1 MRRWTSLFGY
11 METVSRKLAF
21 LCSAQLLLAAALAAP
36 VFPRVLNVCDDVSDP
51 MTLDPQKQFSEKNYT
66 ICWQLFDGLV
76 RFDPDGKIEPALA
89 VSWERLDATR
99 MRFRLR
105 EGVRFHNGE
114 PFDAEA
120 VRFSIER
127 YLDPKTGFPAMFFID
142 SLSRAEVVDAQTV
155 DLITKYPDGLLLNR
169 LAGLVLMVPP
179 EYIKEKGDEYFAR
192 HPVGTG
198 AFVFREWKQGSS
210 IELAANRDYWLK
222 GYPKTDGAVFKFIPY
237 GKQVEALLAGGVDL
251 LTDLPGTQTLKVKAR
266 PDLSV
271 LKKPSFYTMPF
282 SLNLSSGPLS
292 SLKVRKALNHAV
304 NKENLIRYD
313 LLGNGKPIATLSMP
327 GETGHN
333 PGLKPYAYDPA
344 KARRLL
350 AEAGYPRG
358 FALDFLVKKN
368 AERTAKIVAADLR
381 KIGVDLKI
389 LLVSDADM
397 IKEFK
402 SGKYGMFIGSCPDP
416 IAHAYFVQSI
426 VLLSG
431 SPYAW
436 GGDPVY
442 DGLVAKMLAAVG
454 PGESVKLA
462 EEIDSY
468 VYENAMSIFTYQ
480 KNTVYGFDKELSFI
494 PSVSG
499 MNSFYSAEFG
509 GESE

>member
-1 MRRWTSLFGY
+1 MKTFS
-11 METVSRKLAF
+11 MKF
-21 LCSAQLLLAAALAAP
+21 LGSCAAQLLLAAALAAP
-36 VFPRVLNVCDDVSDP
+36 GFSRVLNVCDDVTDP
-51 MTLDPQKQFSEKNYT
+51 LTLDPQKQFSEKNYT

-89 VSWERLDATR
+89 LSWERLDATR

-105 EGVRFHNGE
+105 EGVQFHNGE

-142 SLSRAEVVDAQTV
+142 SLSRAEVVDAHTV

-179 EYIKEKGDEYFAR
+179 RYIKEKGDEYFAR
-192 HPVGTG
+192 NPVGTG
-198 AFVFREWKQGSS
+198 AFIFKEWKQGSS

-222 GYPKTDGAVFKFIPY
+222 GYPKTDGLVFKFIPY
-237 GKQVEALLAGGVDL
+237 GKQVEALLAGELDL

-282 SLNLSSGPLS
+282 SLHLSSGPLS
-292 SLKVRKALNHAV
+292 SVKVRKALNHAV

-333 PGLKPYAYDPA
+333 SSLKPYAYDPA

-358 FALDFLVKKN
+358 FSLDFLVKKN
-368 AERTAKIVAADLR
+368 AERFGNIIAS
-381 KIGVDLKI
+381 DLKKVGVTLKI
-389 LLVSDADM
+389 TLVSDAEM
-397 IKEFK
+397 IGEFK
-402 SGKYGMFIGSCPDP
+402 GGKYDIFTADVPDP
-416 IAHAYFVQSI
+416 LCHFYFIPSI
-426 VLLSG
+426 VLFSN

-436 GGDPVY
+436 GGDGEF
-442 DGLVAKMLAAVG
+442 DRKMLEMVAAG
-454 PGESVKLA
+454 EPGKSGKLA
-462 EEIDSY
+462 EELDKY
-468 VYENAMSIFTYQ
+468 VYDNAMSIFTYQ
-480 KNTVYGFDKELSFI
+480 KTAVYGINSSLRFAPYVTRMPQLSGAYFDEK
-494 PSVSG
+494 
-499 MNSFYSAEFG
+499 
-509 GESE
+509 